1 MLGAGI
7 TGFYMTRLM
16 LMTFFGE
23 KRWEKDVHP
32 HESPTVMTFPLIV
45 LAALS
50 VLGGLML
57 AGGWIQDFLAP
68 VVGEEAEHDPPIPA
82 LAITGLVVL
91 VVAVGV
97 DDRVHVRRPARR
109 SRARRRRTSRS
120 SPGPPAPTSTATR
133 STTSSWSSPA
143 RR

>member
-1 MLGAGI
+1 M
-7 TGFYMTRLM
+7 
-16 LMTFFGE
+16 
-23 KRWEKDVHP
+23 
-32 HESPTVMTFPLIV
+32 

-91 VVAVGV
+91 VVAIGV
-97 DDRVHVRRPARR
+97 TIAFLLVEPARGAAR
-109 SRARRRRTSRS
+109 RRRRTSRS
-120 SPGPPAPTSTATR
+120 SPAPPAPTSTATR
-133 STTSSWSSPA
+133 STTSSW
-143 RR
+143 